1 MYTIKIIHLA
11 IIYIAVSYLVYKEVK
26 AYRKDK
32 QRDKLIN
39 QVMEWQEKTLPSS
52 FRIELSRL
60 ERMSEKELR
69 ELLS

>member
-1 MYTIKIIHLA
+1 MYTFKIIHLA
-11 IIYIAVSYLVYKEVK
+11 VICCVVAYLIYKEVK

-32 QRDKLIN
+32 QRDKLIS
-39 QVMEWQEKTLPSS
+39 QVMDWQEQTLPSS

-69 ELLS
+69 ELLN